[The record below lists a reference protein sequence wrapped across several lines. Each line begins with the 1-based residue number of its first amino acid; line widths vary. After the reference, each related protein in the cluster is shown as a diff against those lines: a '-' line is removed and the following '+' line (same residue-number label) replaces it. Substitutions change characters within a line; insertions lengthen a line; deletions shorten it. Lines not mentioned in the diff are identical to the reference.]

1 MGRGERKHMK
11 RANKIL
17 ALLIATLTVT
27 ALLPFSAIVA
37 AAAEKPPIESIE
49 ITVDH
54 EIEPATG
61 ETPTPESDFKIE
73 GVNGLG
79 NKAGYDLILHTD
91 WYRTDDP
98 EINLAYAENF
108 DSHPVFIGGYYYVLK
123 VRIYSFGNHI
133 DSNTVYTI
141 KTPTKTY
148 ECGPIYKTGSD
159 FRGADLVFNERTE
172 GEAKKHF
179 GQTVINVS
187 GYAEGAK
194 AQDIILTVTSEGASL
209 FSYEIYCDTDDKTLD
224 PTDVIEKGKRY
235 AVLFT
240 LMTKD
245 GYTVTEFG
253 ADFYYNKTVTDA
265 NGRGA
270 VKLRTD
276 SSSSPNHEFIN
287 LYYML
292 TPIMDDP
299 KQITVDSM
307 RLKYY
312 ETGGV
317 IDDMRLTFNSDML
330 TTDVNGEFSEFICEI
345 KGNEDDVIDAHEE
358 FYFILDAKIEP
369 GYSIDGIDKNMFVL
383 NGITPDFL
391 AVYDFDNLIIG
402 YKLPVL
408 HEPTTEWKSDADSH
422 WNECA
427 CGDKENLAAHTDTD
441 NDEKCDA
448 CSCGMPVQVPDIET
462 NNGEDSGNEN
472 NGTKG
477 NAGGGANG
485 GGLGTGAVIGIVIG
499 TALFASAG
507 SFAACWFL
515 MKKKVELLVAS
526 AKRPSEA
533 ENTKLE
539 ESPSSDEERNE

>member
-1 MGRGERKHMK
+1 MKHK
-11 RANKIL
+11 KFLSLLL
-17 ALLIATLTVT
+17 ALLTV
-27 ALLPFSAIVA
+27 AAVLPFSVFAVS
-37 AAAEKPPIESIE
+37 AAETSTIKSVE
-49 ITVDH
+49 ITVDC
-54 EIEPATG
+54 EIAPVTG
-61 ETPTPESDFKIE
+61 EAPISESHFKIE

-79 NKAGYDLILHTD
+79 NKAGYDLILYTD

-108 DSHPVFIGGYYYVLK
+108 DSYPVFIGGYYYVLK

-194 AQDIILTVTSEGASL
+194 AQDIIFTVTSEGASL
-209 FSYEIYCDTDDKTLD
+209 FSYEIYCDTDEKTLG

-235 AVLFT
+235 AVLFK
-240 LMTKD
+240 LMTKE

-276 SSSSPNHEFIN
+276 SSSSPNHEFID
-287 LYYML
+287 LYYPL
-292 TPIMDDP
+292 TPITDGL
-299 KQITVDSM
+299 KQITVDFM
-307 RLKYY
+307 LLKHY
-312 ETGGV
+312 EAGGA
-317 IDDMRLTFNSDML
+317 IDDMRLSFNSDML

-345 KGNEDDVIDAHEE
+345 KGNKDDIIDAHEE
-358 FYFILDAKIEP
+358 FYFILDAKIDP

-383 NGITPDFL
+383 NGITPDYL

-402 YKLPVL
+402 YKLPIL
-408 HEPTTEWKSDADSH
+408 HEPTAEWKSDANGH

-427 CGDKENLAAHTDTD
+427 CGDKANLAAHADMN

-448 CSCGMPVQVPDIET
+448 CSYDMPVQVPDIET

-472 NGTKG
+472 NGTEG
-477 NAGGGANG
+477 NVGGGANG
-485 GGLGTGAVIGIVIG
+485 GANGSANGSGLGAGAVIGIAIG
-499 TALFASAG
+499 VALLAAVG
-507 SFAACWFL
+507 GFAACWFL
-515 MKKKVELLVAS
+515 VKKKVAVLVAS
-526 AKRPSEA
+526 AKRPPEA
-533 ENTKLE
+533 EEGKVK
-539 ESPSSDEERNE
+539 ESPSDGEQSE

>member
-1 MGRGERKHMK
+1 M
-11 RANKIL
+11 L
-17 ALLIATLTVT
+17 ALLTV
-27 ALLPFSAIVA
+27 AAVLPFSVITIS
-37 AAAEKPPIESIE
+37 AAETSTIKSVE
-49 ITVDH
+49 ITVDQ
-54 EIEPATG
+54 EIAPVTG
-61 ETPTPESDFKIE
+61 EAPTPESHFKIE

-98 EINLAYAENF
+98 EINLVYAENF
-108 DSHPVFIGGYYYVLK
+108 DSSPVFIGGYYYVLK
-123 VRIYSFGNHI
+123 IRIYSFGNHI

-172 GEAKKHF
+172 GETKKHF

-209 FSYEIYCDTDDKTLD
+209 FSYEIYCDTDDKTLG

-265 NGRGA
+265 NGIGA
-270 VKLRTD
+270 VKIGADT
-276 SSSSPNHEFIN
+276 SSSSSYEFMD
-287 LYYML
+287 LYYSL
-292 TPIMDDP
+292 TPITDDP

-312 ETGGV
+312 ETGGA
-317 IDDMRLTFNSDML
+317 IDDMHLDFNSGML

-345 KGNEDDVIDAHEE
+345 KGNKDDIIDAHEE
-358 FYFILDAKIEP
+358 FYFILEAKIES
-369 GYSIDGIDKNMFVL
+369 GYSIDGIDKNMFVM
-383 NGITPDFL
+383 NGITPDYL

-408 HEPTTEWKSDADSH
+408 HEPTAEYKSDADSH

-427 CGDKENLAAHTDTD
+427 CGDKENLAPHADTD

-448 CSCGMPVQVPDIET
+448 CSYEMPVQVTVTDT
-462 NNGEDSGNEN
+462 DNGENSTTVPNASEG
-472 NGTKG
+472 GTEGDEKS
-477 NAGGGANG
+477 
-485 GGLGTGAVIGIVIG
+485 GGLGTGAVIGIAIG
-499 TALFASAG
+499 AALLAAVG

-539 ESPSSDEERNE
+539 EGPSSDEERNE

>member
-1 MGRGERKHMK
+1 MK
-11 RANKIL
+11 RKKILSLLL
-17 ALLIATLTVT
+17 ALLMVATV
-27 ALLPFSAIVA
+27 LPFSALAVS
-37 AAAEKPPIESIE
+37 AAETSPIKSVE
-49 ITVDH
+49 ITVDC
-54 EIEPATG
+54 EIAPVTG
-61 ETPTPESDFKIE
+61 EAPISESHFKIE

-79 NKAGYDLILHTD
+79 NKAGYDLILYTD

-98 EINLAYAENF
+98 EINLVYAEHF

-123 VRIYSFGNHI
+123 VKIYSFGNHI

-209 FSYEIYCDTDDKTLD
+209 FSYEIYCDTDEKTLG

-235 AVLFT
+235 AVLFK
-240 LMTKD
+240 LMTKE

-270 VKLRTD
+270 VKLRADT
-276 SSSSPNHEFIN
+276 SLSGSYEFMD
-287 LYYML
+287 LYYPL

-312 ETGGV
+312 EIGGA

-345 KGNEDDVIDAHEE
+345 KGNKDDIIDAHEE

-383 NGITPDFL
+383 NGITPDYL

-408 HEPTTEWKSDADSH
+408 HEPTAEWKSDADSH

-427 CGDKENLAAHTDTD
+427 CGDKENLAAHVDTD
-441 NDEKCDA
+441 NDEKCDV

-462 NNGEDSGNEN
+462 NNGEDRGNEN
-472 NGTKG
+472 N
-477 NAGGGANG
+477 

-499 TALFASAG
+499 AVLLASAG

-515 MKKKVELLVAS
+515 MKKKFEVLVAS
-526 AKRPSEA
+526 AKRPPEA
-533 ENTKLE
+533 ENTKVE
-539 ESPSSDEERNE
+539 ESPSDAEQSE